1 MKIQLT
7 VFNKILIFLAFF
19 FIGFY
24 RFDISIALFVMC
36 IVWSVTRLNYAS
48 ILFQKNV
55 LLFIFILISFYL
67 FLIGFGGINGLYDF
81 EYNKGEILAVL
92 VFLFFGYIIF
102 FLNNNESRLF
112 GFLGF
117 VFGLFSYSTYCLW
130 YTKFVIGLESA
141 YAKVW
146 NPYSQEFD
154 NSPSHAMNIGL
165 MACLS
170 LFILIYSKS
179 YYNKI
184 LFFIIFLISVYC
196 GLYTGSR
203 FFIILI
209 PLSFLIYILFSYK
222 LREIIKYVSIGTL
235 SLFCVLF
242 FLTGSNSDDLSS
254 IGRVMDQ
261 GFDDSGRFK
270 LIYLGLINIVNYP
283 FGGYIIDKSIYVTG
297 WNHNIFFDIARIG
310 GLIPMILFLISL
322 ILLFK
327 IVLEKKIKG
336 IILYMLIVV
345 FLIFQQDVVFT
356 GNYMLFLVYAYAS
369 YIVVS
374 EKLPGSKVQ

>member
-7 VFNKILIFLAFF
+7 VFNKILIFFAFF

-24 RFDISIALFVMC
+24 RFDISLALFVVC
-36 IVWSVTRLNYAS
+36 IIWSITRVNYDS
-48 ILFQKNV
+48 ILLKKDVFSF
-55 LLFIFILISFYL
+55 LFILITFYC
-67 FLIGFGGINGLYDF
+67 FLVGFGGINGLYNF
-81 EYNKGEILAVL
+81 QYYSGEILAIL
-92 VFLFFGYIIF
+92 TFLFFGYIVF
-102 FLNNNESRLF
+102 YLNNNESRVF
-112 GFLGF
+112 GFIGF
-117 VFGLFSYSTYCLW
+117 LFGLFSYSIYCLW

-141 YAKVW
+141 YSKVW
-146 NPYSQEFD
+146 NPYSQAFD

-184 LFFIIFLISVYC
+184 LFFIVFLTSVYY

-209 PLSFLIYILFSYK
+209 PLSFFIYILFSYK
-222 LREIIKYVSIGTL
+222 LREIIKYLSIGAL
-235 SLFCVLF
+235 SLFCFLF

-270 LIYLGLINIVNYP
+270 LIYLGLINIVDYP
-283 FGGYIIDKSIYVTG
+283 FGGYIIDRSIYVTA

-310 GLIPMILFLISL
+310 GLIPTILFLISL

-336 IILYMLIVV
+336 IMLYMLIVV
-345 FLIFQQDVVFT
+345 FLIFQQDVIFT
-356 GNYMLFLVYAYAS
+356 GNYMLFLVYTYAS